1 VVDSETSGENQS
13 RPPTLED
20 LLRNRLFEFTPVLT
34 LSMMHVSID
43 VMMKRITA
51 NLPNDLLRDAM
62 QATGEGITET
72 LIRGLQ
78 YVSRSRAYDKA
89 QSLRGKISLRID
101 LEESR
106 ERSSR

>member
-1 VVDSETSGENQS
+1 
-13 RPPTLED
+13 
-20 LLRNRLFEFTPVLT
+20 

-51 NLPNDLLRDAM
+51 NLPDDLLRDAM
-62 QATGEGITET
+62 QATGKGITET

-78 YVSRSRAYDKA
+78 HVSRSRAYDKA
-89 QSLRGKISLRID
+89 QSLRRKISLRID